1 MTTRRILDSLGWNDR
16 RRARSRTEEQPMS
29 QTGSTRGRPAGPGL
43 TVAVTGPTGEI
54 GIAFLRALEES
65 GEVGSVRGMARRPFD
80 PAARGL
86 SKTEYVQG
94 DVLDR
99 AAVDRLVDGA
109 DVVVHLAFLIFG
121 NPAQSREINLTG
133 SRNVFEATAA
143 SGARRL
149 VYTSSVA
156 AYGFHESNPQPLH
169 EDLGPAGTE
178 DFYYSAQKAELEA
191 TLQESLAGSDVDAYV
206 FRPSIVGGPDSP
218 ALVANVPYLGT
229 PSMLP
234 AVLRSLVDRL
244 PKPGPV
250 IPDPGTP
257 LQIVHADD
265 VADALVRAVEGQ
277 GSPGYY
283 NLAADGEFTMSDLA
297 RELGW
302 RSVPVPDVAVDLTAE
317 LVKRLPAMPSQ
328 AAWIQTA
335 RVPVVMDTTRARE
348 VLGWKPQHDAASTLS
363 ETVRGAVDSGLV
375 TPSGRAQPQT
385 S

>member
-1 MTTRRILDSLGWNDR
+1 MNE
-16 RRARSRTEEQPMS
+16 SRTS
-29 QTGSTRGRPAGPGL
+29 KPAQAERGL

-54 GIAFLRALEES
+54 GIAFLRALEHSDKVAE
-65 GEVGSVRGMARRPFD
+65 VRGMARRPFA
-80 PAARGL
+80 PEAQGL
-86 SKTEYVQG
+86 SKTTYVQG

-99 AAVDRLVDGA
+99 EAVDRLVDGV

-121 NPAQSREINLTG
+121 DPKQSREINLTG
-133 SRNVFEATAA
+133 SRNVFEATAV
-143 SGARRL
+143 SGAKRL

-156 AYGFHESNPQPLH
+156 AYGFHESNPLPLH

-191 TLQESLAGSDVDAYV
+191 TLQEALEGSGVEAYV

-218 ALVANVPYLGT
+218 ALVTNVPYIGT
-229 PSMLP
+229 PASLP
-234 AVLRSLVDRL
+234 PVLRNIIDML

-250 IPDPGTP
+250 ILDPGTP
-257 LQIVHADD
+257 MQLVHADD
-265 VADALVRAVEGQ
+265 VADALVKAVEGQ
-277 GSPGYY
+277 GAPGYY

-302 RSVPVPDVAVDLTAE
+302 RSIPVPDIAVDVTAE

-335 RVPVVMDTTRARE
+335 RIPVVMDTSRARE
-348 VLGWKPQHDAASTLS
+348 ALGWVPRHDVMDTLR
-363 ETVRGAVDSGLV
+363 ETVDGARQAGIV
-375 TPSGRAQPQT
+375 TPSGRAP